1 MSISLKGL
9 SLVLKTLTVLSDQK
23 NRLAVR
29 VVGRFSSIISM
40 QARWWRKDVRGGV
53 YLVQLDVNNEE
64 TQVTTKLPCYLAN
77 QMIIKDRRLGK
88 TSQHV

>member
-29 VVGRFSSIISM
+29 VVGQFFFN
-40 QARWWRKDVRGGV
+40 
-53 YLVQLDVNNEE
+53 Y
-64 TQVTTKLPCYLAN
+64 
-77 QMIIKDRRLGK
+77 
-88 TSQHV
+88 